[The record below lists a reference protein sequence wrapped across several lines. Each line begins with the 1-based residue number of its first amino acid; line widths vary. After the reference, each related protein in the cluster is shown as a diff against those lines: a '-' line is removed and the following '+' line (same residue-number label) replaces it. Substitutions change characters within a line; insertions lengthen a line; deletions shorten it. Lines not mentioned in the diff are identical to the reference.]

1 MGRTHGAGMRI
12 VLKQFHDI
20 APEVRTHI
28 APKVQ
33 DRKHAV
39 PEGEAGLTLIEMMI
53 VLVIIAIVA
62 GLVAANVMGRP
73 DEAKATATKSNIA
86 SIKTALTMYRL
97 DNGDYPSTEQG
108 LKALVEKT
116 TTPPLPA
123 TFPQGGYLSAPA
135 VDGWGKPYEYTNQG
149 GSYTLK
155 SLGKDGKVGG
165 EGVDADIEG
174 KG

>member
-1 MGRTHGAGMRI
+1 MRI

-20 APEVRTHI
+20 AP
-28 APKVQ
+28 KVQ

-39 PEGEAGLTLIEMMI
+39 SEGEAGLTLIEMMI

-86 SIKTALTMYRL
+86 AVKTALTMYRL
-97 DNGDYPSTEQG
+97 DNGDYPTTEQG

-123 TFPQGGYLSAPA
+123 TFPQGGYLSTPA
-135 VDGWGKPYEYTNQG
+135 VDGWGKPYEYSSQG
-149 GSYTLK
+149 GSYTIK

-165 EGVDADIEG
+165 EGVDADIDG

>member
-1 MGRTHGAGMRI
+1 MRI
-12 VLKQFHDI
+12 VLKQFRD
-20 APEVRTHI
+20 I
-28 APKVQ
+28 APKVPN
-33 DRKHAV
+33 RKLRAV
-39 PEGEAGLTLIEMMI
+39 PHGEAGLTLIEMMI

-86 SIKTALTMYRL
+86 TIKTALTMYRL
-97 DNGDYPSTEQG
+97 DNNDYPTTDQG
-108 LKALVEKT
+108 LKALTERT

-123 TFPQGGYLSAPA
+123 TFPQGGYLSSPA
-135 VDGWGKPYEYTNQG
+135 VDGWGKPYEYSSQG
-149 GSYTLK
+149 GSYTIR

>member
-1 MGRTHGAGMRI
+1 MRI

-39 PEGEAGLTLIEMMI
+39 PESEAGLTLIEMMI

-62 GLVAANVMGRP
+62 GLVAMNVMGRP

-86 SIKTALTMYRL
+86 AISGALKMYRL
-97 DNGDYPSTEQG
+97 DNGDYPTTQQG

-116 TTPPLPA
+116 TMPPLPA

-135 VDGWGKPYEYTNQG
+135 LDAWGKPYEYSSEG
-149 GSYTLK
+149 GAFTIR